1 MEQRMSEAEST
12 TLTCYIHPDRE
23 TRLRCSRCEKPICT
37 SCANQTPTGYR
48 CKNCIRSQQKVFET
62 AVTLDYILAILI
74 AAALSFGGSFLASIM
89 GFFTLFIAPIIGVI
103 IAEAVRRATQRR
115 RSTLLYKIT
124 TISASVGSLPLL
136 LIQLG
141 SLFLMLS
148 LSEGFSLFMFLP
160 LVWQGLYTSIIAST
174 VFYRLSGIQLR
185 SRF

>member
-1 MEQRMSEAEST
+1 MNEAKST
-12 TLTCYIHPDRE
+12 TLTCYIHPNRE
-23 TRLRCSRCEKPICT
+23 TRLRCSRCEQPICT
-37 SCANQTPTGYR
+37 SCAKQTPTGYR
-48 CKNCIRSQQKVFET
+48 CKNCIRSQQKIFET
-62 AVTLDYILAILI
+62 AKTTDYVLAIII
-74 AAALSFGGSFLASIM
+74 AGALAFGGSFLASIM
-89 GFFTLFIAPIIGVI
+89 GFFTLFIAPIVGVI

-115 RSTLLYKIT
+115 RSTLLFKVT

-148 LSEGFSLFMFLP
+148 LSEGFSFFMVLP
-160 LVWQGLYTSIIAST
+160 IIWQGLYTSIIAST

>member
-1 MEQRMSEAEST
+1 MSEAKSIS
-12 TLTCYIHPDRE
+12 LTCYIHPNRE

-37 SCANQTPTGYR
+37 SCAKLTPTGYR
-48 CKNCIRSQQKVFET
+48 CKNCIRSQQKIFET
-62 AVTLDYILAILI
+62 AKATDYVLAIII
-74 AAALSFGGSFLASIM
+74 AGALSFGGSFLASIM
-89 GFFTLFIAPIIGVI
+89 GFFTLFSAPIVGVI

-115 RSTLLYKIT
+115 RSTLLYKVT

-141 SLFLMLS
+141 SLFFALS
-148 LSEGFSLFMFLP
+148 LSKGFSFFMFLP